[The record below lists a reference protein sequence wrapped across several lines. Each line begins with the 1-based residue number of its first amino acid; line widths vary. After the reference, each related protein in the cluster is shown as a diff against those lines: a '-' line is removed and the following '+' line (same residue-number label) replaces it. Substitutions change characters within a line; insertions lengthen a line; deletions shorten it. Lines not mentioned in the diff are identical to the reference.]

1 MTGFLFQNALLLSL
15 QKNVNL
21 ALVERMTLH
30 NFYSLVE
37 RTRNF
42 NVEKQAGEHETTI
55 TNYSTI
61 ATFRDNRTSLGS
73 RSIRVGNPGLHE
85 TVPRDKKIDSAG

>member
-1 MTGFLFQNALLLSL
+1 
-15 QKNVNL
+15 
-21 ALVERMTLH
+21 MTLH

-42 NVEKQAGEHETTI
+42 NVEKQAGGLETII

-61 ATFRDNRTSLGS
+61 ATSRDNRTSELVFGS
-73 RSIRVGNPGLHE
+73 RF
-85 TVPRDKKIDSAG
+85 DSGR